1 MKSGRAAKKAADDR
15 CVHIRARRTPL
26 SAHSIPSAHGPL
38 STHAPSAYSH
48 PRACGRA
55 AAEIRA
61 RNRRAALGA
70 KAESKLK
77 LKAKEAHK
85 VLADAKKTQA
95 EANKFLAGRSIS

>member
-1 MKSGRAAKKAADDR
+1 MKNGRAAKKAADDR

-26 SAHSIPSAHGPL
+26 SAHSIPSAHAPL
-38 STHAPSAYSH
+38 STRAPSAYSH
-48 PRACGRA
+48 PRACGSA

-61 RNRRAALGA
+61 RNRRAALDA

-77 LKAKEAHK
+77 LKAKEAQK